1 MDALNRSSLVIRMP
15 AEIQAALVEAQNT
28 IRRKAGADLVRWTPA
43 NELLLTL
50 VSLGEISP
58 SQIAQ
63 VSASVGGIVGRY
75 AAPQVTLEAL
85 GGSPNNLQPR
95 FLWIGMAGDVAP
107 LQQLAGELD
116 KVAGSIVYGHEGRP
130 LQAHVPIGRIKQES
144 ESNRSALGRAI
155 RVAGV
160 GMVGSFQATS
170 VELVRAAAT
179 TAGPTI
185 LTVQTFPFA

>member
-15 AEIQAALVEAQNT
+15 AELQAALVDAQNT

-75 AAPQVTLEAL
+75 AAPQVTLETL

-160 GMVGSFQATS
+160 GMVGSFQAAS